1 MRYFLWMPSTLG
13 PIAQIWH
20 DKQTDGNGK
29 DQITLIKPIVLADDD
44 TRSIEELKQAYPYE

>member
-1 MRYFLWMPSTLG
+1 MPSTLG